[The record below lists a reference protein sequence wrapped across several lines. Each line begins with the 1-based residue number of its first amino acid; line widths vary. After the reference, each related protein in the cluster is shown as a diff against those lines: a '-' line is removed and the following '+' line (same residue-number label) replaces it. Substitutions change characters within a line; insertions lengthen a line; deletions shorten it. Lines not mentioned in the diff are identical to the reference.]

1 MSNQKEPI
9 QWVTKK
15 DWNEFRETGLFM
27 FINTILHVFGWAI
40 CVELE
45 EETGK
50 VLQCYPARVKF
61 RGFSEKDHDEMFPK
75 IGKYIEENAVELRK
89 ETEL

>member
-1 MSNQKEPI
+1 MADQKEPI

-27 FINTILHVFGWAI
+27 FMNTLLHAFGWAI

-45 EETGK
+45 EGTGK
-50 VLQCYPARVKF
+50 VLSCYPARVKF
-61 RGFSEKDHDEMFPK
+61 RGFSEADQDEMHPR
-75 IGKYIEENAVELRK
+75 IGKYLEENATELRK